1 MLRMIIVDDEKI
13 IRETI
18 NNLIDWYS
26 LGIEVIGL
34 CKNGIEAYDMI
45 LDEYPDIVMT
55 DINMPGLSG
64 LALIRRIHQT
74 SQDTQFVILS
84 GYGDFEYT
92 KEAMRLGI
100 QHYLLKPCNEQEIID
115 VMQNV
120 KCQCLQ
126 NRMRADSREQN
137 VIMLKQLQESVFYNI
152 SLECFTERPDFE
164 SIAKKYERFISF
176 TNVGYELCRIKNA
189 DEAVRSA
196 CIAAFEANHKLRASA
211 IPYYCMQAD
220 SQLLIFFESY
230 DYDYL
235 CLDES
240 VSAVCHKCTDYMRV
254 PFTCLNELLP
264 QLHNIVH
271 THNRIEL
278 GGQRRQ
284 PDFSRGAPLDIP
296 SENDDP
302 IDRGISIVRQ
312 NIQDENL
319 SLKLIAETQLYMNVD
334 YVSRKFLKKTGQKFS
349 AFLANARVERAKQ
362 LFAAGSTCVNSVAE
376 EVGCGN
382 NPQYFSQ
389 LFKRVTGITP
399 TEYLRSMQ

>member
-1 MLRMIIVDDEKI
+1 MLRMIIADDEKV

-18 NNLIDWYS
+18 NSLIDWHS

-74 SQDTQFVILS
+74 SQGTQFVILS
-84 GYGDFEYT
+84 GYGDFAFT

-115 VMQNV
+115 VMQDV
-120 KCQCLQ
+120 KQKCMQK
-126 NRMRADSREQN
+126 RMRDDTREQN
-137 VIMLKQLQESVFYNI
+137 VVILKQLQESVFYNI
-152 SLECFTERPDFE
+152 SLECFTDCPDF
-164 SIAKKYERFISF
+164 AGLAQKYDRFISF

-189 DEAVRSA
+189 NESVRGA
-196 CIAAFEANHKLRASA
+196 CIAAFEANHKLRAPN

-220 SQLLIFFESY
+220 LELLIFCEAY
-230 DYDYL
+230 DYDYSA
-235 CLDES
+235 LDDD
-240 VSAVCHKCTDYMRV
+240 VSAACTKRDDYTRV
-254 PFTCLNELLP
+254 SFACLNELIP
-264 QLHNIVH
+264 QLHKIVH
-271 THNRIEL
+271 THSHIEL

-284 PDFSRGAPLDIP
+284 PDFNRSAPIAIP

-302 IDRGISIVRQ
+302 IDKVISIVHQ
-312 NIQDENL
+312 NISDENL

-362 LFAAGSTCVNSVAE
+362 IFAAGSTCVNCVAE

-399 TEYLRSMQ
+399 TEYLKTI